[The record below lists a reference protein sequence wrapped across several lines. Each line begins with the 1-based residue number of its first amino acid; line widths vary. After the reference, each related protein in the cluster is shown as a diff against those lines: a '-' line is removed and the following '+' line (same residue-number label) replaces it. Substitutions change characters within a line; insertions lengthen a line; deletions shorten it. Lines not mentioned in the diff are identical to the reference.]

1 MSKSKYIL
9 TTVVITAL
17 LSTTAFAY
25 LDPSVMTQLVQAIA
39 GIVIAVGAVVG
50 VYFYKIKKK
59 VTKAMNLEETTKK
72 EVEDELVIFDN
83 ESSKE

>member
-1 MSKSKYIL
+1 MKN
-9 TTVVITAL
+9 TTYFITAIVITAL

-25 LDPSVMTQLVQAIA
+25 LDPSVMTQLIQAIA

-59 VTKAMNLEETTKK
+59 VTKAMNLDENDKK
-72 EVEDELVIFDN
+72 EVEDELVVFDTD
-83 ESSKE
+83 SKKE